1 MNCKNQAKTARLSS
15 TSVAVRSLQTCP
27 THQPVIRVKFDRD
40 SSTTWPFSSAAV
52 GWPLCH
58 STCSPPD
65 PPDGGAN
72 HGPGHNTPH
81 RLRRPGRPAPR
92 SCGDFGASGG
102 ARKASGRRS
111 RRGPASGLPPP
122 PPITHAADPM
132 ESSVPR
138 AASGTDTSR
147 ASSRASRRIN
157 HNGPTHDEIRI
168 RTMSLF
174 GRSEFVRP
182 ANVCLR
188 CAWLLRDW
196 VLFGIRLPDWCW
208 RNKKSE
214 EMLEKLTGN
223 RCAGGTISCD
233 ARTRSISPA
242 KTVLWESC

>member
-122 PPITHAADPM
+122 PPSPM
-132 ESSVPR
+132 QRTPWEALCHGPR
-138 AASGTDTSR
+138 A
-147 ASSRASRRIN
+147 
-157 HNGPTHDEIRI
+157 GPTHPGRLAGPLGGLI
-168 RTMSLF
+168 TT
-174 GRSEFVRP
+174 GQPTTRSESGP
-182 ANVCLR
+182 
-188 CAWLLRDW
+188 
-196 VLFGIRLPDWCW
+196 
-208 RNKKSE
+208 
-214 EMLEKLTGN
+214 
-223 RCAGGTISCD
+223 
-233 ARTRSISPA
+233 
-242 KTVLWESC
+242 